1 MLTVSLPKPGN
12 FNYPTQRF
20 GRLNDLRRHAD
31 FNAKAFRDYVNM
43 NAFNLE
49 NQHILVGLL
58 QQLSIDPDWSIEYVI
73 EYTRFR
79 SNSLCTLFKITSIHG
94 QGGPT
99 YEGLYREGFREQW
112 VLLEKPY
119 DLSKAFDAQ
128 YSQPIIPLYST
139 STRHSYKHNV
149 QRKGGVATPPDGI
162 AIIGLD
168 LVELAVGWW
177 YYMQAPENDG
187 TGISSYLCKAPLIN
201 AQLIQNQLAIQNIL
215 YQHIV
220 CEGDIAE
227 MVYSDSVT
235 FITSNEKPLLVE
247 YCTFLADRLRAHR
260 MIEVNQVIERFDS
273 LYSRPYFNYY
283 PAGRNALFAQ
293 TCWAHEPQVLQLY
306 AIYLALANEKGYRA
320 PDINSAIQRA
330 WMGMNN
336 NYSRINDSYFKD
348 PLRALL
354 TQVVELNRENLG
366 IGR

>member
-1 MLTVSLPKPGN
+1 MLTLSLPKPGD
-12 FNYPTQRF
+12 FNYPSQRF

-49 NQHILVGLL
+49 NQHLLVGLL
-58 QQLSIDPDWSIEYVI
+58 QQLSIDPEWTLEYVV

-79 SNSLCTLFKITSIHG
+79 SNSLCTLFKITSVHHVG
-94 QGGPT
+94 AAT
-99 YEGLYREGFREQW
+99 YEGFYREGFREHW
-112 VLLEKPY
+112 VLLEKPF
-119 DLSKAFDAQ
+119 DMSKSFDAQ
-128 YSQPIIPLYST
+128 YSQPIVPLYST

-149 QRKGGVATPPDGI
+149 QRSAPVKTPPEGI

-215 YQHIV
+215 FNHIV
-220 CEGDIAE
+220 CEEEIAPQ
-227 MVYSDSVT
+227 VYSDNVT
-235 FITSNEKPLLVE
+235 FITSTEKPLLVE

-260 MIEVNQVIERFDS
+260 MIDVNHIIHRFDS

-283 PAGRNALFAQ
+283 PSGRNALFAQ

-306 AIYLALANEKGYRA
+306 AIYLKLANDGNYRA
-320 PDINSAIQRA
+320 GSINSVIDRA
-330 WMGMNN
+330 WMGMSN
-336 NYSRINDSYFKD
+336 NYGRVGDSYLKER
-348 PLRALL
+348 LRALL
-354 TQVVELNRENLG
+354 TQVVGLNRENLG
-366 IGR
+366 IGG